1 VAAAGVVLR
10 RAKRTLPRRPRALP
24 CRSALARDVNFTVF
38 MNIYINLHFTAAS
51 ATTQRR
57 RGGGLG
63 WGGRGGKKKG
73 KRRVHDDVESPSFIP
88 ATTEAARM
96 KNLDNNLRLVLMAS

>member
-1 VAAAGVVLR
+1 MAAAGVVLR

-63 WGGRGGKKKG
+63 WGGRGGRKKKG
-73 KRRVHDDVESPSFIP
+73 KRSRTRRRRKPEFYPRDDGGDED
-88 ATTEAARM
+88 E
-96 KNLDNNLRLVLMAS
+96 KLG

>member
-63 WGGRGGKKKG
+63 WGGRGREKKRKEART
-73 KRRVHDDVESPSFIP
+73 RRRRKPEFYPRDDGGGED
-88 ATTEAARM
+88 E
-96 KNLDNNLRLVLMAS
+96 KLG

>member
-63 WGGRGGKKKG
+63 WGGRGREKKRKEART
-73 KRRVHDDVESPSFIP
+73 RRRRKPEFYPRDDGGDED
-88 ATTEAARM
+88 E
-96 KNLDNNLRLVLMAS
+96 KLG